1 MTKPNPS
8 LNEAE
13 TFVVVLDDRLQELQR
28 ELARH
33 EGAREAVATTLAE
46 AEERAETTG
55 NEAEIL
61 DTVLE
66 RLTGMGKVWERK
78 FQESTATIVSE
89 GLSLVFGQELEL
101 QIKPSTKSDMS
112 AVEFVLVKDGQEEAV
127 MTGQGGGYVNVIA
140 FLLRVLLIVAARPLL
155 RLLLVMDEP
164 FAQLSQEFQEPAA
177 EMVAALIDRLGFQV
191 VMVTH
196 ERDFASVAD
205 VAYSFGMAGTA
216 TQATILK
223 SKGVAAS

>member
-1 MTKPNPS
+1 MKPNPS
-8 LNEAE
+8 LNEVE
-13 TFVVVLDDRLQELQR
+13 NFVVVVDDRLQGLQR

-33 EGAREAVATTLAE
+33 EGAREAVAASLAE
-46 AEERAETTG
+46 AEERVEATG
-55 NEAEIL
+55 DESAIL

-89 GLSLVFGQELEL
+89 GLSLVFGQELQL
-101 QIKPSTKSDMS
+101 QIKPSTKADMS
-112 AVEFVLVKDGQEEAV
+112 AVEFVLVKDGQEEEI

-177 EMVAALIDRLGFQV
+177 EMVAALTERLGFQV

-205 VAYSFGMAGTA
+205 VAYSFQVVRNA

-223 SKGVAAS
+223 EKGVAAS